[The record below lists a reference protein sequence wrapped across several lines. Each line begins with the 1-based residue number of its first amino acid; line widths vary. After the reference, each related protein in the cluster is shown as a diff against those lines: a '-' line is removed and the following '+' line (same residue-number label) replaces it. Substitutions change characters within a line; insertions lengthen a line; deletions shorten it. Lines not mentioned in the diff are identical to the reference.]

1 LHEVLTTVRRKIHH
15 PIFPKPVNDL
25 FVLLGIQSWKP
36 VFAALALPPVPFLL
50 LMLAGARMMYWRR
63 TLSWLVML
71 SGAAGLW
78 LCCTTAVGYWLE
90 RVVLKPPPPLSP
102 ERVAEIKRIVGTSPN
117 KVVIV
122 VLGGGREA
130 MAPEYGV
137 SNLKDLS
144 LQRLHYGV
152 WLARQT
158 GAPLMFS
165 GGVGYADTVGVTEAE
180 AAARIAERDYGK
192 PLTWSEGESRDTR
205 ENAARS
211 IAMLKPTGASDLV
224 LVTHGFHMPRAVK
237 AFQLEAQRAE
247 SPMRV
252 WPAPMGLAEPSE
264 QVSLRWMPSN
274 EGFRR
279 VRLVL
284 HELAGLLLGA

>member
-1 LHEVLTTVRRKIHH
+1 
-15 PIFPKPVNDL
+15 
-25 FVLLGIQSWKP
+25 
-36 VFAALALPPVPFLL
+36 
-50 LMLAGARMMYWRR
+50 
-63 TLSWLVML
+63 
-71 SGAAGLW
+71 
-78 LCCTTAVGYWLE
+78 
-90 RVVLKPPPPLSP
+90 
-102 ERVAEIKRIVGTSPN
+102 
-117 KVVIV
+117 
-122 VLGGGREA
+122 

-152 WLARQT
+152 WLSRQT

-165 GGVGYADTVGVTEAE
+165 GGVGYGESVGISEAE

-211 IAMLKPTGASDLV
+211 VAMLKTAGITDLV
-224 LVTHGFHMPRAVK
+224 LVTNGFHMPRAIR
-237 AFQLEAQRAE
+237 AFQHEAQRAE

-252 WPAPMGLAEPSE
+252 WAAPMGLAQPSE
-264 QVSLRWMPSN
+264 QAVLRWLPSN
-274 EGFRR
+274 DGFRR

-284 HELAGLLLGA
+284 HELTGLLFGA